1 MAGNAT
7 ISLYY
12 NGKLTSFDLWL
23 NVFSTSS
30 SLEFTSQQVRDGIQ
44 WIPIRRQQMMVNF
57 NALWPLMSN
66 KNSYNLNMAGFEGI
80 DQTDGFAKLN
90 RFQDAVRGH
99 QLAIAK
105 GATMAPMT
113 LTYHNNSDKTSSIYN
128 PLISRDPLEPL
139 IYEGWIQSVE
149 KQYVRF
155 QNMFMTQYQM
165 NVLTNNVSNT
175 SLTAAAN
182 GFNFSYAP
190 DLYTP
195 TAADQNNYG
204 GSWLNIGTLAQGT
217 LATISGVVP
226 G

>member
-1 MAGNAT
+1 
-7 ISLYY
+7 
-12 NGKLTSFDLWL
+12 
-23 NVFSTSS
+23 
-30 SLEFTSQQVRDGIQ
+30 
-44 WIPIRRQQMMVNF
+44 MMVNF

-113 LTYHNNSDKTSSIYN
+113 LTYYNNSDKTSSIYN
-128 PLISRDPLEPL
+128 PLISKDPLEPL

-175 SLTAAAN
+175 SSTAAAN

-217 LATISGVVP
+217 LATISGIVP